1 MNSGNRALGSY
12 FRVGHAS
19 PLALTVDVPRAT
31 ERTAPNEKPVAPP
44 PPTLADVAPPAP
56 SSAVALGTASEPLDV
71 TRLTGR
77 WDALVA
83 QVRSDGKRV
92 LASAL
97 EHALPVAVTSTG
109 EVSIELDEPNEFLAR
124 AVESGKPDIVAVMRR
139 WFPDARTVRLR
150 QDPERSV
157 VAPTRVTNEMV
168 RTERLNS
175 LRKRDPILGAAIDA
189 LDLDVV
195 E

>member
-1 MNSGNRALGSY
+1 M
-12 FRVGHAS
+12 
-19 PLALTVDVPRAT
+19 
-31 ERTAPNEKPVAPP
+31 
-44 PPTLADVAPPAP
+44 
-56 SSAVALGTASEPLDV
+56 
-71 TRLTGR
+71 
-77 WDALVA
+77 
-83 QVRSDGKRV
+83 